1 MDIIDRMVFSDIPE
15 GKQLNEKRIPLPH
28 NHNDNDSRIAERMP
42 SVETIKT
49 VADAMKQLGDP
60 SRLRIF
66 WLLCHCEECVIN
78 IAAATD
84 MSSPAVSH
92 HLRLL
97 KDAGLIIASRNGKE
111 MYYRAADTDIVL
123 KLHHTIEEIALIS
136 CPEFRE

>member
-1 MDIIDRMVFSDIPE
+1 MD
-15 GKQLNEKRIPLPH
+15 KKRIMLPH
-28 NHNDNDSRIAERMP
+28 NHNADDNRIAETMP
-42 SVETIKT
+42 SVETINA

-78 IAAATD
+78 IAAATG

-97 KDAGLIIASRNGKE
+97 KDAGLIVSARNGKE

-123 KLHHTIEEIALIS
+123 KLHHTIEEIARIS
-136 CPEFRE
+136 CPI